1 MSGLQDLISHV
12 SGINDVHIKLLDQQ
26 TGRSTATI

>member
-1 MSGLQDLISHV
+1 MSGLQDLILHV
-12 SGINDVHIKLLDQQ
+12 SGINDVHIELLDQQ

>member
-12 SGINDVHIKLLDQQ
+12 SGINNVHIELLDQQ
-26 TGRSTATI
+26 TGIPTATI